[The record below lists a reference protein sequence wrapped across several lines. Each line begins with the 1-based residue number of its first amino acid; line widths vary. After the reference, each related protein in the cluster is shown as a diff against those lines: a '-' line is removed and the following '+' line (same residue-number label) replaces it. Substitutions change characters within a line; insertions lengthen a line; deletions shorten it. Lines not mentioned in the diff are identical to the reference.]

1 MACPEKDGNEVCG
14 KPQFSNG
21 SSLCEEHFAYK
32 WPVTH
37 ERLKA
42 EVKCP
47 ACIGAACTYCGGR
60 GMVDTRRKKSVH
72 IQPAVGAEPIQNIA
86 KRVFDPGVM

>member
-1 MACPEKDGNEVCG
+1 MSCTWKNNGEVCSE
-14 KPQFSNG
+14 PQYSNA
-21 SSLCEEHFAYK
+21 SDLCEKHFAYK
-32 WPVTH
+32 YPTTH
-37 ERLKA
+37 ARLIA

-60 GMVDTRRKKSVH
+60 GIVDTRRNKSVH
-72 IQPAVGAEPIQNIA
+72 IQPAVEAEPIQDIA